1 MPVEKRKRPADKM
14 PAARALSNDFY
25 EAIYRL
31 VRDIPRGRVM
41 TYGQIAAIIGMP
53 RAARAVGFA
62 MRMCGKRRIPW
73 HRVINAQWRLS
84 FPPDSEPYE
93 TQKHR
98 LLQEGVTFRG
108 LRVCPAAD
116 QTPSP

>member
-1 MPVEKRKRPADKM
+1 MPGNDNQASLEAIWQVVSHIPPGQVASYGDVARRAGLPGKARLVGYALSKLPAD
-14 PAARALSNDFY
+14 S
-25 EAIYRL
+25 
-31 VRDIPRGRVM
+31 
-41 TYGQIAAIIGMP
+41 
-53 RAARAVGFA
+53 
-62 MRMCGKRRIPW
+62 RIPW
-73 HRVINAQWRLS
+73 HRVINAQRRLS